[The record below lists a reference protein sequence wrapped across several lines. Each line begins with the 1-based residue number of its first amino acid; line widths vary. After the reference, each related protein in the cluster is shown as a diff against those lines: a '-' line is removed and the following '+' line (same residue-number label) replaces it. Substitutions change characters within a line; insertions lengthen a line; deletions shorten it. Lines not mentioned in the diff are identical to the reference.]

1 MQSALD
7 QRIQQSM
14 AGQEVPVLT
23 DLLEKLNKSKGSD
36 MFITVGAPAL
46 MKLDGKLEAMTN
58 YPLTPVHMQEL
69 VYKSMNPKQKE
80 EFEKTHEANYA
91 LSLGSGA
98 RFRVSAF
105 YQRNQIGMVVRRIET
120 KIPTMDQLELPV
132 VLKKLVMAKNG
143 IIIMVGATG
152 TGKSTTLA
160 SMIDHRNR
168 HSQGH
173 IITIEDPIEFVHRH
187 QGCVITQREIGIDTD
202 NWENALKNT
211 LRQAPDI
218 IMMGEIRT
226 RESMDY
232 AVAFAET
239 GHLVLCTLHANN
251 ANQAIDRIINFF
263 PEERRHQLLMDL
275 SLNLKGIVAQKLIP
289 KIDGGR
295 AAVHE
300 ILMASPYIKDLIKKG
315 EVDKLKEQMKLNK
328 EDGMQTFDMALVEAY
343 KKGVIGYDDALG
355 YADSENEVRLS
366 IKLSEGGADKEGL
379 GGLEIL
385 RDQKK

>member
-1 MQSALD
+1 
-7 QRIQQSM
+7 M
-14 AGQEVPVLT
+14 AGQETPVLN
-23 DLLEKLNKSKGSD
+23 DLLDRLNKAKGSD

-46 MKLDGKLEAMTN
+46 MKVHGKLEPMTN
-58 YPLTPVHMQEL
+58 YPLTKNHMTEL
-69 VYKSMNPKQKE
+69 VYKSMSQKQKE
-80 EFEKTHEANYA
+80 EFEKTHEANFA
-91 LSLGSGA
+91 ISLGDGG

-173 IITIEDPIEFVHRH
+173 IITIEDPIEFIHRH
-187 QGCVITQREIGIDTD
+187 QGCVVTQREIGIDTD

-275 SLNLKGIVAQKLIP
+275 SLNLKGVVAQKLIP
-289 KIDGGR
+289 KVDGGR
-295 AAVHE
+295 VAVHE

-328 EDGMQTFDMALVEAY
+328 EDGMQTFDMALVDAY
-343 KKGVIGYDDALG
+343 KKGVISYDDALG
-355 YADSENEVRLS
+355 YADSENEVRLN

-385 RDQKK
+385 REKK